1 MLIQAMGMLF
11 TASTLALA
19 VALQGNHL
27 LTTELGILSA
37 AGLVPALIGM
47 VLGQRIRQRLSE
59 QLFRR
64 IFFIALLLL
73 GTYIVVNAWWA
84 GA

>member
-1 MLIQAMGMLF
+1 
-11 TASTLALA
+11 
-19 VALQGNHL
+19 
-27 LTTELGILSA
+27 
-37 AGLVPALIGM
+37 M